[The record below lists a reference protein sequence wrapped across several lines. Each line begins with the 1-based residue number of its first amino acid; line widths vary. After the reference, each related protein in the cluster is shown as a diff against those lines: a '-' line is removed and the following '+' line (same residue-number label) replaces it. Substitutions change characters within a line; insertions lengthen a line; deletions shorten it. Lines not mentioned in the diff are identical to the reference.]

1 MSARSK
7 SEWAKRL
14 APNITE
20 KKNARNG
27 AFASDSQ
34 AWIAERMCI
43 KNAANVSRIVHRMNP
58 SPLEKEVSEE
68 LCRFIMKENEH

>member
-1 MSARSK
+1 MLGCDCSFYFSVRRVR
-7 SEWAKRL
+7 W
-14 APNITE
+14 
-20 KKNARNG
+20 RNG

-43 KNAANVSRIVHRMNP
+43 NNAANVSRIVNRMNP

-68 LCRFIMKENEH
+68 LCRFIMEENEH